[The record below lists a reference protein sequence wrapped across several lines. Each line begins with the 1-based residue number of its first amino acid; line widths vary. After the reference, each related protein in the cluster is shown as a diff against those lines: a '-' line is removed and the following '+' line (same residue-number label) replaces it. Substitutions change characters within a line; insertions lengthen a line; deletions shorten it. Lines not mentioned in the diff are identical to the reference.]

1 MPELKDAV
9 DKTGAAETGTPPA
22 TATEKVATGTT
33 PAVVDATVVEGGK
46 KEKGKKEKA
55 KAKTE
60 AASEDAGTGK
70 KEKKAKTET
79 AETEDKLR
87 RPPMEQL
94 VRDFENHLKNL
105 EVGGKKLEKLE
116 YKCGK
121 VIYGLKVENAKDFR
135 VIAFKARKKTKTV
148 QGKSRCI
155 FYFGISEDLAKA
167 QKITGTSTTEFG
179 KCSVQVKKPIQLVL
193 DKTSFTE
200 NFGGD
205 VEKVMTALKSLSEL
219 AVDNKNDQ
227 WTELQEKAKAKDS
240 KKAKAKEAV
249 DE

>member
-1 MPELKDAV
+1 MPELKEAV
-9 DKTGAAETGTPPA
+9 KASTGTPPA
-22 TATEKVATGTT
+22 PATAAAAGTT
-33 PAVVDATVVEGGK
+33 EPKVVDATVVEGDGKK
-46 KEKGKKEKA
+46 KEKVKKAA
-55 KAKTE
+55 KAEAKSEATGTE
-60 AASEDAGTGK
+60 K
-70 KEKKAKTET
+70 KEKKAKTTDTTET
-79 AETEDKLR
+79 AEDKLS

-94 VRDFENHLKNL
+94 VRDFEAYLKDL
-105 EVGGKKLEKLE
+105 EIGGKKLEKLE

-167 QKITGTSTTEFG
+167 QKITGTTTTEFG

-200 NFGGD
+200 TFGKD
-205 VEKVMTALKSLSEL
+205 VEKVFTALKTL
-219 AVDNKNDQ
+219 ADLAIDNKNDQ
-227 WTELQEKAKAKDS
+227 WKELQEKVAAKTESQKAG
-240 KKAKAKEAV
+240 KKTATVA
-249 DE
+249 D